1 MSATSPANEKLIRN
15 ISDTAR
21 WVAVYRARET
31 ERKHPLFR
39 DPFARRLAGDR
50 GEQIAKAM
58 PMQGKGE
65 WPFVMRTFLF
75 DEVIT
80 NQLQQGVETVI
91 NLAAGL
97 DTRPYR
103 MPLQHTIKWYEIDLP
118 EILDFKEEILKNET
132 PRCSLERIRL
142 DLSDVAARRTVF
154 EELGRKSK
162 VTLILTEGLL
172 AYLDPEQ
179 VGLLGRD
186 LTVPPSFQ
194 RWVNDF
200 GSPGLMRMLQKRMG
214 PHLDAANAPFKF
226 APAEGPDFF
235 RPHGW
240 KPVDVHSLLKA
251 AARFNRLPLFLRLMA
266 FLPESKG
273 KQGSAPWSAVCLFD
287 RV

>member
-1 MSATSPANEKLIRN
+1 MSATSPANENLIRN

-39 DPFARRLAGDR
+39 DPYARRLAGER
-50 GEQIAKAM
+50 GEQIAKVM

-103 MPLQHTIKWYEIDLP
+103 MPLQHSVKWYEIDLP
-118 EILDFKEEILKNET
+118 EILDYKEEILKNEK

-142 DLSDVAARRTVF
+142 DLSDVSARRSVF
-154 EELGRKSK
+154 EELGRKSS
-162 VTLILTEGLL
+162 VALIVTEGLL
-172 AYLDPEQ
+172 AYLEPEQ
-179 VGLLGRD
+179 VGVLGRD
-186 LTVPPSFQ
+186 LTVPASFQ

-200 GSPGLMRMLQKRMG
+200 GSPGLMRMLQKQIG
-214 PHLDAANAPFKF
+214 SHLDAAKAPFKF
-226 APAEGPDFF
+226 GPAEGPDFF

-240 KPVDVHSLLKA
+240 KPVDIHSLLKA
-251 AARFNRLPLFLRLMA
+251 AARFNRLPLFLRLLA
-266 FLPESKG
+266 FLPESRG

>member
-1 MSATSPANEKLIRN
+1 MSATGLANEPLIRN

-31 ERKHPLFR
+31 DRPRALFR
-39 DPFARRLAGDR
+39 DPYARRLAGDR
-50 GEQIAKAM
+50 GEQIAKVM

-65 WPFVMRTFLF
+65 WPFVMRTYLF

-80 NQLQQGVETVI
+80 NQLQQGVDTVI

-103 MPLQHTIKWYEIDLP
+103 MPLPRALNWIEIDLP
-118 EILDFKEEILKNET
+118 EILDYKEEILKGET
-132 PRCSLERIRL
+132 PRCSLQRIRL
-142 DLSDVAARRTVF
+142 DLSDVSARRTVF

-162 VTLILTEGLL
+162 VALIITEGLL

-179 VGLLGRD
+179 VGVLARD
-186 LTVPPSFQ
+186 LTAPAGFQ

-200 GSPGLMRMLQKRMG
+200 GSPGLMKMLQKRIG
-214 PHLDAANAPFKF
+214 SHLDAANAPFKF
-226 APAEGPDFF
+226 APAEGPEFF

-251 AARFNRLPLFLRLMA
+251 AARFNRLPIFLRLIS

-273 KQGSAPWSAVCLFD
+273 KQGKAPWSAVCLFD